1 MFKKGEV
8 VTFGEAMNEKEHE
21 LFEARVEIVKKV
33 SDGLERAK
41 VGAVEPED
49 KEYFEEL
56 EGCMQKLEEKRAGIN
71 MPKIWGRAGVS
82 PGEEKEEG
90 RKDERGRKKEKKRD
104 SKEKDSRRH
113 RERRESR
120 DREERRY
127 RERKG
132 SEEKR
137 RKSRRRSPSRSDD

>member
-1 MFKKGEV
+1 
-8 VTFGEAMNEKEHE
+8 
-21 LFEARVEIVKKV
+21 
-33 SDGLERAK
+33 
-41 VGAVEPED
+41 
-49 KEYFEEL
+49 
-56 EGCMQKLEEKRAGIN
+56 MQKLEEKRASVN

-82 PGEEKEEG
+82 PAEEKEEG
-90 RKDERGRKKEKKRD
+90 RKDDRGRRKEKKRD

-137 RKSRRRSPSRSDD
+137 KKSGRRSPSRSDV